1 MLKQKLCAA
10 AVLLA
15 AVCALRAGY
24 AGYYETGV
32 SAYMHRNYPK
42 AKENLLKAVE
52 ASPNGTAY
60 YFLGEIE
67 RNDGNYDLATSYYQ
81 KAVQSR
87 ISPKMLRLAYWNL
100 IIMTEKRGNYTELV
114 KSLKIFWESTGSV
127 GARDKA
133 ETIINK
139 SIWSDNAEAVA
150 CYNRGNELKK
160 NSPDEALKEFGKAVS
175 IDSNFL
181 APKFEMG
188 LICYDKGETSRAM
201 NYFSEIAQRV
211 PFHADVQYFLG
222 QINME
227 RKAYRDAVNNFNR
240 AMEFGFFDKNTRY
253 TVEVRRATAY
263 FKLSEYENA
272 KRDIKNAMALNAQ
285 GIEPLLL
292 LSAIQIREENYREA
306 LKTLEKANA
315 VKPNS
320 RGILFQLGSIYYRM
334 NDARYVPYFERLFD
348 VVSAKRTTVPRKYA
362 KAMVILA
369 KKYYDTAN
377 YAKAARVLSAIPEQG
392 RDAET
397 LKMSANSYYQL
408 RDYGRAVEY
417 FEKVSLDADSAVALS
432 ASYLRTGR
440 ADKAKALVQQYC
452 GASGFAEKARRD
464 SGLARIIGEIESE
477 RARAIAEER
486 ERQRKIDEQRA
497 KDEAERRA
505 REEAR
510 LKELQRRQEQTAP
523 REGTGDDQDK
533 KAR

>member
-1 MLKQKLCAA
+1 MLKRKLLAA

-15 AVCALRAGY
+15 VACALRAGY

-87 ISPKMLRLAYWNL
+87 ISPKILRLAYWNL

-150 CYNRGNELKK
+150 CYNKGNELKK
-160 NSPDEALKEFGKAVS
+160 NSPDEAMKEYGRAVS

-188 LICYDKGETSRAM
+188 LICYDRGDTPRAM

-240 AMEFGFFDKNTRY
+240 TMEYGFLDKATRY

-263 FKLSEYENA
+263 FKLAEYENA
-272 KRDIKNAMALNAQ
+272 KRSIKNAMALNAQ

-292 LSAIQIREENYREA
+292 LSAIQIKEENYRDA
-306 LKTLEKANA
+306 LKTLERANA

-320 RGILFQLGSIYYRM
+320 RGILFQLGSIYYRL

-348 VVSAKRTTVPRKYA
+348 IVSAKRATVPRKYA
-362 KAMVILA
+362 KAMEVLA
-369 KKYYDTAN
+369 KKYYDTAS
-377 YAKAARVLSAIPEQG
+377 YARAARVFASIPEER

-397 LKMSANSYYQL
+397 LKMSANSYYQI
-408 RDYGRAVEY
+408 RDYGRAIEY
-417 FEKVSLDADSAVALS
+417 FEKTSLDADSAVALS
-432 ASYLRTGR
+432 ASYLRTGK
-440 ADKAKALVQQYC
+440 ADKAKAVVQRYY
-452 GASGFAEKARRD
+452 ATAGFAEKARRD

-477 RARAIAEER
+477 RARAVAEER
-486 ERQRKIDEQRA
+486 ERQRLIDEQRA

-510 LKELQRRQEQTAP
+510 VKELQRRQEKAP
-523 REGTGDDQDK
+523 REGAGDDQDK
-533 KAR
+533 KTR